1 MAFHQL
7 VNNSVYD
14 RSGSLIGKVI
24 RVEPLAAGDF
34 TVVVK
39 RLGENGTSR
48 EIAIDNNYIFKLDA
62 ERQAIHVNV
71 ETEGLVPQGSAPQ
84 PGNSEEAHLQL
95 VEERL
100 VVNRK
105 RVKVGEVSVR
115 RVIETEM
122 VQVPIQ
128 REKLVIERIGE
139 SADPIEV
146 DLNQTRLKG
155 FEGQEPMLQS
165 SLQADAGGKRQGNV
179 ASGAFTTMG
188 DAIEFLGTVAD
199 LPDPR
204 CEKIRV
210 AILLQ
215 GGPGLKGTV
224 YEFETAEQ
232 TRQKLSR
239 LAKILLNQCSSV
251 RLELFLQ
258 DDTLLK
264 TYQDHIAQ
272 YAHP

>member
-1 MAFHQL
+1 MTFHQL

-24 RVEPLAAGDF
+24 RVEPLTAGDF
-34 TVVVK
+34 TMVVK
-39 RLGENGTSR
+39 RVGENGTSHD
-48 EIAIDNNYIFKLDA
+48 IAIDNNHIYKLDD
-62 ERQAIHVNV
+62 ESQAIHVNF
-71 ETEGLVPQGSAPQ
+71 ETEGLAPQGTAPQ
-84 PGNSEEAHLQL
+84 RGNSEAAHLQL

-122 VQVPIQ
+122 VQVPIR

-146 DLNQTRLKG
+146 NLNQTRLNG
-155 FEGQEPMLQS
+155 LEGQEPPLQ
-165 SLQADAGGKRQGNV
+165 SLQADASGKRQGNV
-179 ASGAFTTMG
+179 ASGTFTTMG
-188 DAIEFLGTVAD
+188 DAIEFLGTMAN
-199 LPDPR
+199 LSDPH

-232 TRQKLSR
+232 TQQKLSR

-258 DDTLLK
+258 DDTRLK
-264 TYQDHIAQ
+264 AYQDHIAQ
-272 YAHP
+272 YASP